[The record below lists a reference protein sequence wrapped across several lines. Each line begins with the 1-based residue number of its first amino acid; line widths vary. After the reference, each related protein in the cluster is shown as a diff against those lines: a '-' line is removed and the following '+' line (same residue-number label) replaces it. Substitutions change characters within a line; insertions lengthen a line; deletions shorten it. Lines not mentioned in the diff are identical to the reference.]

1 MSDQLSSVQE
11 TVVFV
16 FNDTATTE
24 IKTVGNQ
31 FSIHQNH
38 SPKNLGQ
45 P

>member
-11 TVVFV
+11 TVVNGDV
-16 FNDTATTE
+16 VTTTTE